1 MTVTRPQ
8 RNHHKAR
15 LEPQA
20 SRPAPSQKQEPH
32 SATRTRGWL
41 PCLEAYIQWA
51 TARVSWP
58 ESTTKDRNLAYLA
71 GSVDPRTAARQVDR
85 LKPRRP
91 DPQPLSRDRETLQPA
106 DRGVNRRMLDLRAYR
121 RLDLLGH
128 VVSAPDRP
136 VVRYED
142 VHRHEGAPPR
152 GACPHGV
159 ELDVLVRE
167 AAQDRLDTSP
177 IAQRQRA
184 IHQTTDE
191 APYERNRRRDD
202 VGRDE
207 QRDDRIE
214 ALPAGDRH
222 RGHADNDPDRRP

>member
-1 MTVTRPQ
+1 MRQSRQDGRVPQTPRGIRRSPGVTVTRPQ

-20 SRPAPSQKQEPH
+20 CRPAPSQKQEPH

-51 TARVSWP
+51 TGRVSWP

-177 IAQRQRA
+177 IAQRQRDPSD
-184 IHQTTDE
+184 H
-191 APYERNRRRDD
+191 RRSAVR
-202 VGRDE
+202 
-207 QRDDRIE
+207 
-214 ALPAGDRH
+214 AKP
-222 RGHADNDPDRRP
+222 PSRRCWPRRAAR